1 MNKFLATVSMVA
13 IVAAMAIPASAA
25 DVNGGSAKDTSFGPM
40 AFAEGG
46 TVNWSGFYVGVQG
59 GYGNANHNLTV
70 SEYFEDF
77 CTPGLVAPAN
87 YNPFTD
93 SYGHFTPDAIRA
105 VEAFKEGQTG
115 YLESCEKRT
124 VAATPPTTAATGWRT
139 VGGESREIGSIDGL
153 NSSGFIGGGRV
164 GYDHAVGRFLVGLYG
179 EYNFSSM
186 ETTANIA
193 GVGSF
198 DITKE
203 DEWSVGGRVGYIVA
217 PRTLAYILA
226 AYTQTEYSVGGLD
239 NPAVSATFDKRSGGS
254 TFDGITVGGGV
265 EFALAANVFLGLEYQ
280 HTFYG
285 EEKLLDLY
293 NTAANVGISA
303 NDDLDEDKVMGTL
316 KIKLNGFGQ

>member
-1 MNKFLATVSMVA
+1 MKKFINS
-13 IVAAMAIPASAA
+13 ASAFVLLTAISSPAFAA
-25 DVNGGSAKDTSFGPM
+25 DINGSAKDTSFGPM
-40 AFAEGG
+40 AFASSEGQ
-46 TVNWSGFYVGVQG
+46 VNWTGFYVGVQG

-77 CTPGLVAPAN
+77 CTLGLVAPAN

-93 SYGHFTPDAIRA
+93 SHGHLTPDAIRA
-105 VEAFKEGQTG
+105 VEALKEGQTG

-164 GYDHAVGRFLVGLYG
+164 GYDVARGRFLGGLYG
-179 EYNFSSM
+179 EYNFASM

-193 GVGSF
+193 GVGAF
-198 DITKE
+198 GIQKE
-203 DEWSVGGRVGYIVA
+203 DEWSIGARVGYIVA

-226 AYTQTEYSVGGLD
+226 GYTQTEYSVSGLD
-239 NPAVSATFDKRSGGS
+239 NPAVAATFDKRSGGA
-254 TFDGITVGGGV
+254 TFSGISVGGGI
-265 EFALAANVFLGLEYQ
+265 EFALTQNVFFGLEYQ